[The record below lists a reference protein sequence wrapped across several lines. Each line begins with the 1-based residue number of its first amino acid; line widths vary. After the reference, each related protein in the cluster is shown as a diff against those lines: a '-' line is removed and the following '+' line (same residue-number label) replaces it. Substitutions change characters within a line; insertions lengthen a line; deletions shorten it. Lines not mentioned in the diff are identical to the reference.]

1 MQKFKR
7 QNVTRACRKV
17 PKNSSNTH
25 IGFLSG
31 PVCVLHYFH
40 LLLLLPLLL
49 LLLRKVQTTR

>member
-17 PKNSSNTH
+17 SKNSPNTH
-25 IGFLSG
+25 IGFLLD